1 MNEGAGHILCP
12 PALLPIDIFQIIVDA
27 RVQTLYTIFAMVGR
41 KKVQKK
47 VRKKTTTKTV
57 KKPVKKA
64 RAVTHI
70 EVSVAPNRVGHQKVA
85 VVISLIGLALGSIG
99 LFGLAS
105 LSLFFDNEDSSLTTT
120 PATHTAF
127 QLTAY
132 PTILQVKEGFPAL
145 LDGVPATTG
154 AVFDMN
160 GDGSLEIVQGTT
172 TGCVYVFS
180 SDGSLFGSV
189 GQNAIPTGDCI
200 KTHNEDPWPLQLA
213 DKTTIVGSQPKP
225 AQLDDDADL
234 EFVIGTWKNYEDTT
248 SDAKLYA
255 LDSSGVEI
263 WETSISCG
271 TYCTSPTV
279 IDINGDGK
287 DELFFSTNSDSSS
300 VVQVTGINSDG
311 STLPGWPKQVDGPY
325 AVVSVEDMNGSGSY
339 AVFVSTGNQIYAFDV
354 LGKASSGW
362 PQKGGAIALGNIQ
375 GDEQKEIVT
384 ILKGDSV
391 EDGSRFIYD
400 LIVYDA
406 NGNRIATPSWN
417 RETLI
422 ASDNANFI
430 PILANLD
437 VVGPY
442 EIVVANSAADQ
453 IDAFYGDGSL
463 VYGWPQRATT
473 SELPTVGD
481 LNGDGRV
488 EIIASAYIE
497 GIVRYTAF
505 TRDGSIVSGFPF
517 EVTSTVFQPLNADID
532 GDGIIEMIIAGLS
545 KKTNGSFSFSLTA
558 VEVLW
563 DSVKLVDAQDA
574 AGWRMWG
581 RDTSNS
587 FRYSE

>member
-1 MNEGAGHILCP
+1 MA
-12 PALLPIDIFQIIVDA
+12 
-27 RVQTLYTIFAMVGR
+27 GR

-47 VRKKTTTKTV
+47 IGKKTT
-57 KKPVKKA
+57 VKKA
-64 RAVTHI
+64 KKQVKKTPVDARV
-70 EVSVAPNRVGHQKVA
+70 EVAVAPNRVGHQKVA

-105 LSLFFDNEDSSLTTT
+105 LSLFFDNENSESTSPSTEH
-120 PATHTAF
+120 AAF
-127 QLTAY
+127 QLNEY
-132 PTILQVKEGFPAL
+132 PTALRVKEGFPAV

-160 GDGSLEIVQGTT
+160 GDGSLEIIQGTT

-189 GQNAIPTGDCI
+189 EQNAAPTEGCI
-200 KTHNEDPWPLQLA
+200 KAHSEDPWPLQLA
-213 DKTTIVGSQPKP
+213 DETTIVGSQPKP

-234 EFVIGTWKNYEDTT
+234 EFVIGTWKKFDETT

-255 LDSSGVEI
+255 LDSTGVEL
-263 WETSISCG
+263 WQTPISCG

-300 VVQVTGINSDG
+300 VVQITGINPDG
-311 STLPGWPKQVDGPY
+311 STLAGWPKQVDGLY
-325 AVVSVEDMNGSGSY
+325 AVVSVEDMNSSGSY
-339 AVFVSTGNQIYAFDV
+339 TVFVSTGNQIYAFDV
-354 LGKASSGW
+354 LGKTRAGW

-375 GDEQKEIVT
+375 GDDQKEIVT
-384 ILKGDSV
+384 IVKGDAV

-400 LIVYDA
+400 LIVYEV
-406 NGNRIATPSWN
+406 NGNRIFTPSWN

-422 ASDNANFI
+422 ASENANFI

-463 VYGWPQRATT
+463 VYGWPQHATT

-488 EIIASAYIE
+488 EIIASAYID
-497 GIVRYTAF
+497 GLVRYTAF
-505 TRDGSIVSGFPF
+505 TRDGSLVSGFPF
-517 EVTSTVFQPLNADID
+517 EVSSTVFQPLNADID
-532 GDGIIEMIIAGLS
+532 GDGTIEMIIAGLS
-545 KKTNGSFSFSLTA
+545 KQTNGLFSCSLTA

-563 DSVKLVDAQDA
+563 DSVKLVDAHAA